1 MTLTKNQSAAM
12 TTAYDDAVSTWSDLV
27 ERDKKSPRSFGVFH
41 AVGVADSI
49 HGQVLCIISTAEGRT
64 TGMATHFRKNWKLNG
79 KQISSAK
86 LKVAL
91 A

>member
-1 MTLTKNQSAAM
+1 MTDAM
-12 TTAYDDAVSTWSDLV
+12 TTAYDDAVATWSDSV
-27 ERDKKSPRSFGVFH
+27 ERDEKRPRSFGVFR

-49 HGQVLCIISTAEGRT
+49 HGQVVCIISTAEGRT
-64 TGMATHFRKNWKLNG
+64 TRMATHFRKNWELNG
-79 KQISSAK
+79 KQISSEK

>member
-1 MTLTKNQSAAM
+1 MTPTTNQTAAI
-12 TTAYDDAVSTWSDLV
+12 TTAYDDAVATWSDSV
-27 ERDKKSPRSFGVFH
+27 ERDEKRPRSFGVFR

-49 HGQVLCIISTAEGRT
+49 HGQVACIISTAEGST
-64 TGMATHFRKNWKLNG
+64 TRMDKHFRKNWKLNG
-79 KQISSAK
+79 KQISFAK